1 MYDFKL
7 ADIGEG
13 LHEGQILKWAVK
25 VGDTVKEGDTLVTIE
40 TDKVNA
46 ELPSPASGVIV
57 KLGGAEGDTLH
68 VGETVAIIDDGKGGS
83 LPAEE
88 PKKEEPKQE
97 EAGAS
102 VVGELTVSSEVIAS
116 SNESASSS
124 TSSDR
129 ARVLA
134 TPAARHL
141 AKELGVD
148 INKLKGSGA
157 NGRVMKEDIIAASKG
172 TETAAPAA
180 VVAQPT
186 VKISKDGDVEVVK
199 ISKLRKSI
207 VKAMVTS
214 KQIIP
219 HTVLF
224 DEVVVDD
231 LVEMRRVNKER
242 AEKQGIKL
250 TYMAFIIKAVTEAL
264 KKFPVFNASFDHENE
279 EIIIKNFMNIG
290 IAVDTPDGLIVPNIK
305 NADQKGIF
313 TLAKELREVADQTI
327 ARTVQLSQ
335 LQGTTFTITNFGA
348 ADVAYGTPIINHPE
362 VAILGV
368 GKLEQKPV
376 VVNGEIKVAHVL
388 PLSIAVDHR
397 IIDGADAGRFLKEV
411 KNLLKDPYLLLFN

>member
-124 TSSDR
+124 ASSDR
-129 ARVLA
+129 VRVLA

-172 TETAAPAA
+172 TETAASAA
-180 VVAQPT
+180 VAQPT

-335 LQGTTFTITNFGA
+335 LQGSTFTITNFGA